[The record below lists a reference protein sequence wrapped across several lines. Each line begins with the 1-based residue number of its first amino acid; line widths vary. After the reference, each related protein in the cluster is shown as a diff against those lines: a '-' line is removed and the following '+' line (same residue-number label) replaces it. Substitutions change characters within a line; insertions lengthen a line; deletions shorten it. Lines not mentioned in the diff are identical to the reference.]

1 MLSSPQTVRSADRK
15 IPAPGVPMTIQ
26 RLLRVS
32 LSFLAVSL
40 LAWAWCPQRAS
51 AVSSATSFREVN
63 PEELKMTSE
72 PAAPGAPAIIL
83 FREVYRDDSGHTA
96 HEDDYYRIKILTEEG
111 RKYGD
116 IEIPFYTGEG
126 SITHIRART
135 IKPDGSIVNFDGKVF
150 TKSIVK
156 ARGLK
161 YLAKTFTLP
170 AVQPGCVIEYYY
182 TIDLSE
188 EFIIA
193 SHWIVSD
200 ELFTRAAKFSLKP
213 YTSTYLSYGLRWTW
227 QNMPSSAPQ
236 PISGP
241 DHIVR
246 LEVANVPAF
255 QREDMMPPEDEVKAR
270 VDFSYSLDAP
280 DPDVN
285 HFWSSVG
292 KRLNGNLESFIGKR
306 KAMEQA
312 VSEIVGL
319 NDPPEVKLQKIYA
332 RVQQLRNTSYEVRKT
347 EEEEKRAKEKAP
359 ANAEEVWKRGYANGR
374 QLTWL
379 YLALVRAAGFEAYGV
394 WVADREHYFFKP
406 SLMQSG
412 RLSSNLVLIKLN
424 GKNVFCDP
432 GAAFTPFGLLPWME
446 TGIAGLQLDKKESA
460 WIKTLVPTAAQAR
473 TERRAN
479 LTLSDTGDLE
489 GKLTVTYTDLKAAS
503 LRLEERH
510 ADDTERKSY
519 LEGSV
524 KVSIPAA
531 SEVKLTNQPEWKNSA
546 LPLVAEFSIKVPG
559 WASGAGR
566 HVIVPVGL
574 FSAREK
580 HLFDHAERVY
590 SIYNVYPYSESDDIN
605 IQIPA
610 GWQVSSLP
618 PGWSDTGKV
627 VAYTLK
633 AENDKGKLHLT
644 RTLAVDFILM
654 EVKYYTPLRN
664 YFQEI
669 KTTDDQ
675 QIVLDPGATRAGN

>member
-1 MLSSPQTVRSADRK
+1 
-15 IPAPGVPMTIQ
+15 MT
-26 RLLRVS
+26 
-32 LSFLAVSL
+32 A
-40 LAWAWCPQRAS
+40 
-51 AVSSATSFREVN
+51 
-63 PEELKMTSE
+63 E

-83 FREVYRDDSGHTA
+83 FREVYRDDRGQTA

-111 RKYGD
+111 RKYAD
-116 IEIPFYTGEG
+116 IEIRLDKDVGKVTG
-126 SITHIRART
+126 IHART
-135 IKPDGSIVNFDGKVF
+135 IKPDGSIVDFDGKAF

-156 ARGLK
+156 ARGVK

-188 EFIIA
+188 DFIIA

-200 ELFTRAAKFSLKP
+200 ELFTKAAKFSLNP
-213 YTSTYLSYGLRWTW
+213 YTSSYLPYGVRWTW
-227 QNMPSSAPQ
+227 QNMPSSAVQ
-236 PISGP
+236 PVSGP
-241 DHIVR
+241 DHVVR
-246 LEVANVPAF
+246 LEVANIPAF
-255 QREDMMPPEDEVKAR
+255 QREDFMPPEDEVKAR

-280 DPDVN
+280 DPDVH
-285 HFWSSVG
+285 HFWSGVG
-292 KRLNGNLESFIGKR
+292 KRMDGNLESFIGKR

-312 VSEIVGL
+312 VAEIVGPH
-319 NDPPEVKLQKIYA
+319 DPPEVKLQKIYA

-347 EEEEKRAKEKAP
+347 EEEEKRAKEKEP
-359 ANAEEVWKRGYANGR
+359 ANVEEIWKRGYANGG

-379 YLALVRAAGFEAYGV
+379 YLALVRAAGVEAYGV
-394 WVADREHYFFKP
+394 WVADREHYFFNP
-406 SLMQSG
+406 GLMQSR
-412 RLSSNLVLIKLN
+412 RLNSNLVLIKLS
-424 GKNVFCDP
+424 GKNIFCDP

-460 WIKTLVPTAAQAR
+460 WIQTLVPTAAQAR
-473 TERRAN
+473 TEHRAN

-489 GKLTVTYTDLKAAS
+489 GKLTVTYTDLEAAS
-503 LRLEERH
+503 HRREERH
-510 ADDTERKSY
+510 ADDTERKLY
-519 LEGSV
+519 LERNV
-524 KVSIPAA
+524 KASIPAA

-559 WASGAGR
+559 WASAAGH

-580 HLFDHAERVY
+580 HLFDHVERVY
-590 SIYNVYPYSESDDIN
+590 SIYNEYPYSESDDIN

-618 PGWSDTGKV
+618 PGWNDTGKV

-633 AENDKGKLHLT
+633 VENDKGKLHLT

-664 YFQEI
+664 YFQDI

>member
-1 MLSSPQTVRSADRK
+1 MS
-15 IPAPGVPMTIQ
+15 IH
-26 RLLRVS
+26 RLLRISFS
-32 LSFLAVSL
+32 LWVISL
-40 LAWAWCPQRAS
+40 LAWAWCPQTAS

-72 PAAPGAPAIIL
+72 PAAPGAPAILL
-83 FREVYRDDSGHTA
+83 FREVNRDDSGQTR

-111 RKYGD
+111 RKYAD
-116 IEIPFYTGEG
+116 IEIPFYAGYG
-126 SITHIRART
+126 SITQIHART
-135 IKPDGSIVNFDGKVF
+135 IKPDGSIVDFDGKVF

-156 ARGLK
+156 ARGVK

-170 AVQPGCVIEYYY
+170 AIQPGCVIEYYY

-188 EFIIA
+188 ERIIA

-213 YTSTYLSYGLRWTW
+213 YTSPYLPYGLRWTW

-236 PISGP
+236 PVEGP

-246 LEVANVPAF
+246 LQVTSVPAF
-255 QREDMMPPEDEVKAR
+255 QREDFMPPEDEVKAR

-280 DPDVN
+280 DTDVN
-285 HFWSSVG
+285 HFWAGVG

-312 VSEIVGL
+312 VSEIVGP
-319 NDPPEVKLQKIYA
+319 NDPPEVMLQKIYA

-347 EEEEKRAKEKAP
+347 EEEEKRAKEKEP
-359 ANAEEVWKRGYANGR
+359 ANVEEVWKRGYANGG

-394 WVADREHYFFKP
+394 WVADREHYFFTP
-406 SLMQSG
+406 GLMQSG
-412 RLSSNLVLIKLN
+412 RLDSNLVLIKLN
-424 GKNVFCDP
+424 GKNIFCDP

-473 TERRAN
+473 TERHAN

-489 GKLTVTYTDLKAAS
+489 GKLTVTYTDMEAA
-503 LRLEERH
+503 RRRRGERH
-510 ADDTERKSY
+510 ADDAERKLY
-519 LEGSV
+519 LEGSI
-524 KVSIPAA
+524 KASIPAA

-559 WASGAGR
+559 WAAAAGH
-566 HVIVPVGL
+566 HVIIPTGL

-580 HLFDHAERVY
+580 HLFDHVERVHP
-590 SIYNVYPYSESDDIN
+590 IYVEYPYSESDDIN

-618 PGWSDTGKV
+618 PGWNDTGKV

-654 EVKYYTPLRN
+654 QVKYYTPLRD
-664 YFQEI
+664 YFQQI
-669 KTTDDQ
+669 KTADDQ